1 MFHARK
7 FLDWKKEAK
16 FMKCLLVVTGR
27 GLGGDAAIAL
37 NAIKA
42 LEKRGIECEI
52 ALDESAPGIL
62 FEKNG
67 YSWHKISIP
76 QAGGHKA
83 TKASA
88 LKGALKLIPAAFK
101 ARSAIKKSG
110 CDFVLG
116 VLGGG
121 AIVGSLG
128 GKLARKTTFSLISTP
143 LDSTVC
149 PKLNY
154 CFLFPEIDKY
164 RWETLPKNMERSFY
178 PLSDDCGRGN
188 ANVALEKLREFPN
201 FDENKK
207 TILFSS
213 GSSIF
218 NGMIDAI
225 NLVAN
230 ETDEY
235 NLVLVGLPLDES
247 YLDSLDDSK
256 VIYAGYINWMNDL
269 FKFADLT
276 VLTDDGISIQEAL
289 TSEKPIIAL
298 TRIKWGRYQ
307 NMAGVYTGAII
318 ESEVSDVCKS
328 IDEAFRNY
336 DSLQKNAS
344 AYGKQCA
351 QAADNLVDRMLKKL
365 E

>member
-1 MFHARK
+1 
-7 FLDWKKEAK
+7 
-16 FMKCLLVVTGR
+16 MKCLLIVTGR
-27 GLGGDAAIAL
+27 GLGGDAVIAL
-37 NAIKA
+37 NAMSA
-42 LEKRGIECEI
+42 LEKRGVECEV
-52 ALDESAPGIL
+52 ALDESAPGVL

-83 TKASA
+83 TKATA
-88 LKGALKLIPAAFK
+88 IKGALKLIPAAFK
-101 ARSAIKKSG
+101 ARKAIKKSNA
-110 CDFVLG
+110 DFVLG

-149 PKLNY
+149 PKLNHCY
-154 CFLFPEIDKY
+154 LFPEIDKY
-164 RWETLPKNMERSFY
+164 RLETLPKNMERSLY
-178 PLSDDCGRGN
+178 PLSDNCTNGD
-188 ANVALEKLREFPN
+188 AKIALEKLKEFPN
-201 FDENKK
+201 FDESKK

-225 NLVAN
+225 KLVAD

-235 NLVLVGLPLDES
+235 NLVLVGLPLDEEHMKC
-247 YLDSLDDSK
+247 LDDTN
-256 VIYAGYINWMNDL
+256 VIYAGYINWMKDL

-289 TSEKPIIAL
+289 TAEKPIVTL
-298 TRIKWGRYQ
+298 TRIKWGRYE
-307 NMAGVYTGAII
+307 NMAGVYVGAIV

-328 IDEAFRNY
+328 IDEAFANY
-336 DSLQKNAS
+336 EKKKKNAQI
-344 AYGKQCA
+344 YGRQCA
-351 QAADNLVDRMLKKL
+351 QAADNLADSMLKKL